1 MVLRQP
7 LFDAAHQALA
17 HVIFERM
24 IWDQLGLNP
33 VRLWFVSPSMA
44 PVLRPAAGVRPGTL
58 AVENQG
64 HCQQKVLSVLCTFAL
79 ASVRGQGQAE
89 QIARRV
95 SGYRTPGIK
104 WLLALVISTGLV
116 LGAQVVAVS
125 LPTSIGAAVLPDLT
139 DHKWPD
145 CALGAPR
152 AQSID
157 RRRTL
162 ILHDRGNVGSD
173 AGAAYATL
181 MANLASH
188 FGPVKVARAA
198 SYRPGDML
206 SHDLL
211 VYVGTGYGEKL
222 PNALLRD
229 VNSGDRPVLWLKQN
243 IDQLAPE
250 ETFYRTYGWLWNDF
264 DGPSRFEIRYKRAR
278 LEPSDAGAGL
288 TTVSKLDRN
297 RVRVLATAE
306 AAGKSFPLALHSKQ
320 LTYIADLPLGSNLTQ
335 DASLALTD
343 LLHDLVPGADPAIL
357 DRRRALVRIE
367 DIGPMSDPDHL
378 KDIAE
383 AMKDQGVP
391 YSIAVYPVY
400 VGPIIRG
407 RQKTVRLAD
416 RPEVVRAIVEMLD
429 GGATLVSHGYSHQFG
444 NRKNPLS
451 GESGADY
458 EFFLAH
464 LDARGNVVYEGT
476 VPGDS
481 EGWAENRIDQAL
493 EELRLAGLPKPRIF
507 NVPHYAA
514 SPADYAAISSRFP
527 ARYDRGTYFAPDW
540 NGSAAPS
547 AYMSEQAAPYLIRD
561 SYGSLVVPENLG
573 YVSDPSR
580 NTSGPNTKSD
590 VLAGAAVLLSVRDS
604 VASFF
609 YHPFLGS
616 GNLLDIVG
624 EMRRMGYT
632 FVSPCEL

>member
-1 MVLRQP
+1 MK
-7 LFDAAHQALA
+7 
-17 HVIFERM
+17 
-24 IWDQLGLNP
+24 
-33 VRLWFVSPSMA
+33 S
-44 PVLRPAAGVRPGTL
+44 
-58 AVENQG
+58 
-64 HCQQKVLSVLCTFAL
+64 
-79 ASVRGQGQAE
+79 
-89 QIARRV
+89 
-95 SGYRTPGIK
+95 YRAPGIK

-139 DHKWPD
+139 DHKWPE
-145 CALGAPR
+145 CTIGAPA
-152 AQSID
+152 AQSIG

-188 FGPVKVARAA
+188 FGPVEVARAT

-206 SHDLL
+206 PYDLL
-211 VYVGTGYGEKL
+211 VYVGTGYGETL
-222 PNALLRD
+222 PKALLKD
-229 VNSGDRPVLWLKQN
+229 VSSGERPVLWLKQN

-250 ETFYRTYGWLWNDF
+250 ETFYRTYGWLWKDF
-264 DGPSRFEIRYKRAR
+264 DGPSSFEIKYRGAV
-278 LEPSDAGAGL
+278 LQPSDAGAGL
-288 TTVSKLDRN
+288 TTFSRLDRN

-306 AAGKSFPLALHSKQ
+306 VQGNSLPWAVHSKQ
-320 LTYIADLPLGSNLTQ
+320 LTYIADLPLGSEVTQ

-343 LLHDLVPGADPAIL
+343 LLHDLVPGVDPAIL
-357 DRRRALVRIE
+357 DRHRALVRIE

-383 AMKDQGVP
+383 AMKREGVP

-400 VGPIIRG
+400 VGPIVRG
-407 RQKTVRLAD
+407 RQKIVRLAD

-429 GGATLVSHGYSHQFG
+429 GGATLVLHGYSHQFG
-444 NRKNPLS
+444 NRKNPRT

-464 LDARGNVVYEGT
+464 LDSQGNVVYDGA

-481 EGWAENRIDQAL
+481 ESWAQDRLDKAL
-493 EELRLAGLPKPRIF
+493 AELSEVGLPRPNLF

-540 NGSAAPS
+540 NGSAPPS
-547 AYMSEQAAPYLIRD
+547 AYMSQQAAPYLIRD
-561 SYGSLVVPENLG
+561 TYGSLVVPENLG
-573 YVSDPSR
+573 YVSNDSR
-580 NTSGPNTKSD
+580 DAPGPNSKSD

-616 GNLLDIVG
+616 SDLVDIVG
-624 EMRRMGYT
+624 QMRRMGYS

>member
-1 MVLRQP
+1 
-7 LFDAAHQALA
+7 
-17 HVIFERM
+17 
-24 IWDQLGLNP
+24 
-33 VRLWFVSPSMA
+33 VR
-44 PVLRPAAGVRPGTL
+44 
-58 AVENQG
+58 
-64 HCQQKVLSVLCTFAL
+64 
-79 ASVRGQGQAE
+79 
-89 QIARRV
+89 
-95 SGYRTPGIK
+95 GYRTPGIT

-116 LGAQVVAVS
+116 LGAQVAAVS
-125 LPTSIGAAVLPDLT
+125 LPTSISAAVLPDLT

-145 CALGAPR
+145 CAVGVPR
-152 AQSID
+152 AQSIE

-198 SYRPGDML
+198 SYRPGDMM
-206 SHDLL
+206 SHDQL
-211 VYVGTGYGEKL
+211 VYVGTGYGERL
-222 PNALLRD
+222 PNALLKD

-243 IDQLAPE
+243 IDQLAQQT
-250 ETFYRTYGWLWNDF
+250 TFYRTYGWLWNDF
-264 DGPSRFEIRYKRAR
+264 DGPSRFQIRYKRAR
-278 LEPSDAGAGL
+278 LQPSDAGAGL
-288 TTVSKLDRN
+288 TTLSKLDRN
-297 RVRVLATAE
+297 RVRVLAMAE
-306 AAGKSFPLALHSKQ
+306 VGGKSYPWAVHSKQ

-343 LLHDLVPGADPAIL
+343 LLHDLVPGPDSANW

-367 DIGPMSDPDHL
+367 DIGPMSDPKHL
-378 KDIAE
+378 KDIAK
-383 AMKDQGVP
+383 ALKDQGVP

-407 RQKTVRLAD
+407 RQKTVRLSD

-429 GGATLVSHGYSHQFG
+429 GGATLVLHGYSHQFG

-458 EFFLAH
+458 EFILAH
-464 LDARGNVVYEGT
+464 LDSRGNVVYESA

-481 EGWAENRIDQAL
+481 QRWAEDRLDQAL
-493 EELRLAGLPKPRIF
+493 EELRLAGLPRPRLF

-540 NGSAAPS
+540 DGSAPPS
-547 AYMSEQAAPYLIRD
+547 AYMSQQAAPYLIRD

-573 YVSDPSR
+573 YVSDPLN

-590 VLAGAAVLLSVRDS
+590 LLAGAAVLLSVRDS

-616 GNLLDIVG
+616 SGLMDIVG

>member
-1 MVLRQP
+1 
-7 LFDAAHQALA
+7 
-17 HVIFERM
+17 
-24 IWDQLGLNP
+24 
-33 VRLWFVSPSMA
+33 
-44 PVLRPAAGVRPGTL
+44 
-58 AVENQG
+58 
-64 HCQQKVLSVLCTFAL
+64 
-79 ASVRGQGQAE
+79 
-89 QIARRV
+89 
-95 SGYRTPGIK
+95 
-104 WLLALVISTGLV
+104 LLALVISTGLV
-116 LGAQVVAVS
+116 LGAQLVAVS
-125 LPTSIGAAVLPDLT
+125 LPTSVGAAVLPDLT
-139 DHKWPD
+139 EHKWAD
-145 CALGAPR
+145 CAVGAPR
-152 AQSID
+152 AQSIE

-162 ILHDRGNVGSD
+162 ILHDRGHVGSD

-188 FGPVKVARAA
+188 FGPVEVARAS

-264 DGPSRFEIRYKRAR
+264 DGPRRFEIRYKRAR
-278 LEPSDAGAGL
+278 LKPSDAGAGL
-288 TTVSKLDRN
+288 TTVFKLDRN

-306 AAGKSFPLALHSKQ
+306 AAGKSFPWAVHSKQ

-367 DIGPMSDPDHL
+367 DIGPMSDPEHL

-383 AMKDQGVP
+383 AMKGQGVP

-429 GGATLVSHGYSHQFG
+429 GGATLVLHGYSHQFG

-464 LDARGNVVYEGT
+464 LDARGNVEYEGA

-481 EGWAENRIDQAL
+481 EGWAANRLDQAL
-493 EELRLAGLPKPRIF
+493 EELRLAGLPRPRLF

-514 SPADYAAISSRFP
+514 SPVGYAAINSRFP

-540 NGSAAPS
+540 DGTAPPS
-547 AYMSEQAAPYLIRD
+547 TYMSQQAAPYLIRD
-561 SYGSLVVPENLG
+561 GYGSLVVPENLG